1 VLVVGAMTIRWTKEQ
16 IDQADPSESI
26 DRVGQ
31 MKRDSQ
37 MIERTADPYR
47 DLDVIDSR
55 APRTNQATI
64 GSLVLVAYIVDW
76 WPLLAILALQLLI
89 GLTFG
94 RRFCLPCLAY
104 FELIQ
109 PRFGEGPIEDSRPPR
124 FANQIGLVFL
134 GGASVAHA
142 GGLEVLGWALGLL
155 VAALALLAATT
166 GFCVGC
172 ELYRLSG
179 HIRGTRSHRLD
190 RVDLVDLGVEEVGDA
205 VVMFTHPL
213 CTDCHSLETRLV
225 SEGQH
230 VVTVDVRERPDL
242 ARKYGIT
249 VVPTA
254 VTVAA
259 GVVTD
264 RIAG

>member
-1 VLVVGAMTIRWTKEQ
+1 MT
-16 IDQADPSESI
+16 
-26 DRVGQ
+26 
-31 MKRDSQ
+31 
-37 MIERTADPYR
+37 ERTADPYR

-64 GSLVLVAYIVDW
+64 GSLALIAYVVDW
-76 WPLLAILALQLLI
+76 WPLLAILALQLFF
-89 GLTFG
+89 GLRFG

-109 PRFGEGPIEDSRPPR
+109 PRFGEGAIEDSRPPR
-124 FANQIGLVFL
+124 FANQVGLVFL
-134 GGASVAHA
+134 GSASAAHA
-142 GGLEVLGWALGLL
+142 GGLEVLGWSLGLL
-155 VAALALLAATT
+155 VAALALLASTT

-172 ELYRLSG
+172 EVYRLG
-179 HIRGTRSHRLD
+179 ARIRGIRGHRLD
-190 RVDLVDLGVEEVGDA
+190 RVDLVELGLEEGGDT

-213 CTDCHSLETRLV
+213 CTDCHTLETRLL

-230 VVTVDVRERPDL
+230 VVTVDIRERDDL
-242 ARKYGIT
+242 ARKYGIA

-254 VTVAA
+254 VAVSA